1 MTKRSV
7 TYSLLGK
14 KTYYYENGGFEVQL
28 LHAIRHHSMDQY
40 PEWLGIM
47 LDRGDREVPWI
58 IRSFEAMPARQFAV
72 RVWPGPGHFGQ
83 LVSSGRGFVA
93 FDSYHSTM
101 AHLPEGW
108 ESDYDGTR
116 WFYRYKTTGL
126 TQYHFPRPG
135 DEFPELVG
143 IGFGPLDLAAGNGV
157 GNEHKGAQKSV
168 PNGTSN
174 VGKTNLADGK
184 DFMGATG
191 YFDPDNFMYFGLN
204 DVSPVGNESNVRTN
218 ITIGSASPVA
228 ELESAQIRSPVGFV
242 SELASGDTAKCAEEL
257 APIELDATQ
266 IVQMPLKSNIH
277 QHNDVAELPTQR
289 SPVEQKAQVQYPTRE
304 TMQPVDEYPLVSAS
318 FAYPPLKT
326 AAKPITGVK
335 EEPPQVE
342 QKVIASERPPAT
354 EVEKNEYETWKP
366 TNRIVNEETKN
377 PNRNSITLSNISVLQ
392 SQNTELGPINQKRH
406 SLSGP
411 VESSGETPS
420 HPGILRKPSD
430 PRTSVTTS
438 TSTSG
443 VEASPIPTALQPAGF
458 PTKLSHG
465 SSGPQSIQTNAPSL
479 PGSGARHES
488 ISYGSGVSVVGSG
501 PVHIPS
507 VLRPAHDSNGVP
519 ENQHPQQTHIDMTRP
534 GTHRV
539 NTLPSQSPS
548 HAPSPPKIGGPGIY
562 VFQEIS
568 AATGSMAQQS
578 KPHNPV
584 ATMPDPNGQGASLQK
599 PHQHSEHSPPMMNEP
614 LPVVAPLSISKPQK
628 PASPDRTS
636 NTSIQGSIPSSPV
649 LQNKPQ
655 KRPSGSQSTKSA
667 SIMISST
674 SIPIRPHPASQ
685 QGPPSSIGPTGPN
698 PTSQAQAQ
706 AHSPVHQVSPTRP
719 PGQHVQAQNYQ
730 KPSVSGS
737 PQHSPQLS
745 QTSSPVHTTLG
756 NTQSQGLAV
765 LNSTY
770 NPQTLVQR
778 PNHGVPATIQNQPS
792 NSSPSPRPQSSQQ
805 APAPHVI
812 NQRPDQN
819 TPSGMAIGQ
828 HKPHS
833 PSPIAHSVSPLQ
845 SQVSSPAP
853 SIASLHRPPSSASSL
868 TYVTTQ
874 STVAQNRPPNPTTH
888 QNSPPAIRPTA
899 AQASQI
905 QVNQQVTQSPNPSVT
920 GGSKPFPMLP
930 GQVKPLPSQVG
941 SPPVLIPN
949 HPAPPTTTQ
958 VHYIQGQTAPG
969 QPTQQQPGYQQI
981 VQTAVQRPPQQQ
993 FTNGN
998 HVQPTQLTSQQ
1009 GQPRPSIQSAP
1020 GQQQATVQ
1028 PPANGQNMPTYFQQ
1042 SAGNVS
1048 QIPNGQ
1054 HGQVITGT
1062 VYGASAQLQVSH
1074 GIQTPTT
1081 QQFVGQPTM
1090 QGHQQMT
1097 QAPGIYSG
1105 LSQISSQNKPFT
1117 SAQAAAALS
1126 DAGKKMK
1133 KWAKKTWQNPA
1144 LKQSS
1149 AAIGGAIIA
1158 ESLGMNGATGASLGN
1173 NIYNNAQG
1181 QSQSQVQGQFQAGQQ
1196 QQQQRPP
1203 GLQHAYTAPAQTQAI
1218 QSGGIV
1224 SQQIQAV
1231 SRPQLQQGL
1240 QPAGVQTPGRPPM
1253 AQNPGVTGAPMNYN
1267 AAQPNMA
1274 NQSAPY
1280 QISRP
1285 PVGRP
1290 QPSQMQQQQQ
1300 QMQQQMQQPA
1310 AFGQSAY
1317 QALPNQPVFQGP
1329 PGQPLYQAR
1338 PNPAAY
1344 QMPPNQPGYQAP
1356 GGVDPYVAIGAT
1368 IGGALT
1374 TLSGNKNDAPA
1385 PAAQQHHT
1393 QQSEPQHET
1402 YSEQQHGG
1410 QSEQHHTEQSEQ
1422 YHGGGG
1428 HSEQQYTNQSEQHHE
1443 SYSGQHQEAHAET
1456 HQQAQAEQSY
1466 TSHNEQQNAGY
1477 STEDRQTYSEPAP
1490 AEPHSN
1496 SEAYL
1501 APPPET
1507 TIINNT
1513 VINNIENTAIAESTQ
1528 ANTNYVDNSNTQ
1540 IQDTTQM
1547 NMNYMDN
1554 SQVDSSANANM
1565 ANVETSACADTTTYA
1580 DGMANA
1586 TTEAAAYAEATTYTD
1601 YSYADMSTN
1610 ANTDNMGAFSGA
1622 TTYVDEM
1629 SSYADASYLEA
1640 SETYIDATAVVDV
1653 NVDMSVDMSQTAAYM
1668 GEDMSMTMMMEG
1680 SMSVDA
1686 SASYMEASAVDYSGG
1701 DWGGGEW

>member
-1 MTKRSV
+1 MT
-7 TYSLLGK
+7 
-14 KTYYYENGGFEVQL
+14 
-28 LHAIRHHSMDQY
+28 H
-40 PEWLGIM
+40 
-47 LDRGDREVPWI
+47 
-58 IRSFEAMPARQFAV
+58 
-72 RVWPGPGHFGQ
+72 
-83 LVSSGRGFVA
+83 
-93 FDSYHSTM
+93 
-101 AHLPEGW
+101 
-108 ESDYDGTR
+108 
-116 WFYRYKTTGL
+116 
-126 TQYHFPRPG
+126 
-135 DEFPELVG
+135 
-143 IGFGPLDLAAGNGV
+143 
-157 GNEHKGAQKSV
+157 
-168 PNGTSN
+168 
-174 VGKTNLADGK
+174 
-184 DFMGATG
+184 
-191 YFDPDNFMYFGLN
+191 
-204 DVSPVGNESNVRTN
+204 
-218 ITIGSASPVA
+218 
-228 ELESAQIRSPVGFV
+228 
-242 SELASGDTAKCAEEL
+242 
-257 APIELDATQ
+257 
-266 IVQMPLKSNIH
+266 
-277 QHNDVAELPTQR
+277 
-289 SPVEQKAQVQYPTRE
+289 
-304 TMQPVDEYPLVSAS
+304 
-318 FAYPPLKT
+318 
-326 AAKPITGVK
+326 
-335 EEPPQVE
+335 
-342 QKVIASERPPAT
+342 
-354 EVEKNEYETWKP
+354 
-366 TNRIVNEETKN
+366 
-377 PNRNSITLSNISVLQ
+377 
-392 SQNTELGPINQKRH
+392 
-406 SLSGP
+406 
-411 VESSGETPS
+411 
-420 HPGILRKPSD
+420 
-430 PRTSVTTS
+430 
-438 TSTSG
+438 
-443 VEASPIPTALQPAGF
+443 
-458 PTKLSHG
+458 
-465 SSGPQSIQTNAPSL
+465 
-479 PGSGARHES
+479 
-488 ISYGSGVSVVGSG
+488 
-501 PVHIPS
+501 
-507 VLRPAHDSNGVP
+507 
-519 ENQHPQQTHIDMTRP
+519 P

-584 ATMPDPNGQGASLQK
+584 ATMPDPNDQGASLQK
-599 PHQHSEHSPPMMNEP
+599 PHQHPEHSPPMMNEP
-614 LPVVAPLSISKPQK
+614 QPVVAPLSISKPQK

-636 NTSIQGSIPSSPV
+636 NTSIQGSIPNSPV

-655 KRPSGSQSTKSA
+655 KRPSGSQNTESA
-667 SIMISST
+667 SSMISST

-685 QGPPSSIGPTGPN
+685 QGPPSSIRPAGPN
-698 PTSQAQAQ
+698 PTSQAQ

-737 PQHSPQLS
+737 LQHSPQLS

-765 LNSTY
+765 LNSAY
-770 NPQTLVQR
+770 NPQTPIQR
-778 PNHGVPATIQNQPS
+778 PNHGISTTFQNQAAPIQAITSNSQRPPS
-792 NSSPSPRPQSSQQ
+792 NYSPSPRPQNNQQ
-805 APAPHVI
+805 APAPHMI
-812 NQRPDQN
+812 NQRPDHN
-819 TPSGMAIGQ
+819 TPTGMVIGQ
-828 HKPHS
+828 HKPQS

-868 TYVTTQ
+868 TYGTTQ
-874 STVAQNRPPNPTTH
+874 STVAQNRPPNQTTH
-888 QNSPPAIRPTA
+888 QNSPQVIRPTGT
-899 AQASQI
+899 QASQI
-905 QVNQQVTQSPNPSVT
+905 QVNQQVTQLPTPSVT

-969 QPTQQQPGYQQI
+969 QPTQQQPGNQQI

-998 HVQPTQLTSQQ
+998 HVQPAQVTSQQ
-1009 GQPRPSIQSAP
+1009 GQPRPSIQGAL

-1028 PPANGQNMPTYFQQ
+1028 SPTNGQTMPTYFQQ

-1048 QIPNGQ
+1048 QTPNGQ

-1081 QQFVGQPTM
+1081 QQFVGQSTM
-1090 QGHQQMT
+1090 QGQQQLT
-1097 QAPGIYSG
+1097 QAPGLYSG
-1105 LSQISSQNKPFT
+1105 LSQISSQSKPFT

-1173 NIYNNAQG
+1173 NIYNNVQG
-1181 QSQSQVQGQFQAGQQ
+1181 QSQSQVQGQFQAGQ

-1218 QSGGIV
+1218 QSGGIT

-1253 AQNPGVTGAPMNYN
+1253 VQNPGVTGAPANYN
-1267 AAQPNMA
+1267 AAQPNMV

-1280 QISRP
+1280 QIPRP

-1290 QPSQMQQQQQ
+1290 QLSQMQQQQ

-1317 QALPNQPVFQGP
+1317 QPLPNQPVFQGP
-1329 PGQPLYQAR
+1329 PGQLLYQAR

-1356 GGVDPYVAIGAT
+1356 GGVDPYVAIGTT

-1374 TLSGNKNDAPA
+1374 ALSGNKNDAPA
-1385 PAAQQHHT
+1385 PAAQQHQAVNPEQHHT
-1393 QQSEPQHET
+1393 QQSEPRHET

-1410 QSEQHHTEQSEQ
+1410 QSEQHHA
-1422 YHGGGG
+1422 GGG

-1477 STEDRQTYSEPAP
+1477 STEDRQTYSEPAS
-1490 AEPHSN
+1490 AESHSN

-1501 APPPET
+1501 APQPET

-1528 ANTNYVDNSNTQ
+1528 TNTNHVDNSNTQ
-1540 IQDTTQM
+1540 IQDTTQT

-1554 SQVDSSANANM
+1554 SQVDSSANTNM
-1565 ANVETSACADTTTYA
+1565 ANVESSAFADTTYA
-1580 DGMANA
+1580 DMSMNANA
-1586 TTEAAAYAEATTYTD
+1586 
-1601 YSYADMSTN
+1601 
-1610 ANTDNMGAFSGA
+1610 DNMAAFPGA

-1629 SSYADASYLEA
+1629 SSYADASYLE
-1640 SETYIDATAVVDV
+1640 SNETYIDATTVVDV
-1653 NVDMSVDMSQTAAYM
+1653 NVDVSMDMSQTAYM
-1668 GEDMSMTMMMEG
+1668 GEDMSMMMMEG